1 MSLSSLNHVTK
12 LQQNRRIV
20 FRTVRNPRVYDVHGL
35 DVVRPHFCEHGLGLR
50 RHLVRSLR
58 HRHEAN
64 PDEQTGDIH
73 LLGFDH
79 QRSSTAGL
87 TIFFDLRAVVEV

>member
-1 MSLSSLNHVTK
+1 MALFPVLRRSAVLPSRSAGSSAV
-12 LQQNRRIV
+12 
-20 FRTVRNPRVYDVHGL
+20 
-35 DVVRPHFCEHGLGLR
+35 LR

-87 TIFFDLRAVVEV
+87 TIFFDLRAVVVV